1 MDSDNIDRASK
12 YLDASRI
19 NQENLWKRRQIEW
32 KTSFALW
39 SSIALISG
47 LFYHYIKHPILYL
60 NGCVFFG
67 FIISVYVVI
76 LFLHWRHLKAITIS
90 NNKDLEFINYFI
102 SKANWE
108 LDKDDFKEKPQRPKW
123 AGGDVDFKLESDK
136 LSNLYTYIAVTFII
150 EVFSI
155 IVFLQK
161 FSES

>member
-1 MDSDNIDRASK
+1 MDSGNIDRASK

-39 SSIALISG
+39 TSIALISG
-47 LFYHYIKHPILYL
+47 LFYQYNKHPILYP
-60 NGCVFFG
+60 NGCIFLG
-67 FIISVYVVI
+67 SIINVYLII

-90 NNKDLEFINYFI
+90 NNKDLEFINYFV

-108 LDKDDFKEKPQRPKW
+108 LDKEDFKEKPKRPEW
-123 AGGDVDFKLESDK
+123 AENPEKYKLDSVK

-155 IVFLQK
+155 IVFVQK
-161 FSES
+161 LSEN